1 MADLASGRQHIQ
13 PPNGARLS
21 VECNAADLGHALP
34 DLDLDRVGVK
44 DLAVMGAFDEFVP
57 DPRSFHDPG
66 IAAED
71 AGRVGTKGNLGEGL
85 PVNFGSMVRGKSPRR

>member
-1 MADLASGRQHIQ
+1 VDRWAWID
-13 PPNGARLS
+13 
-21 VECNAADLGHALP
+21 VNAADLGHALP